1 MSSFRVALIS
11 SLMVAA
17 PIAAVHAD
25 VEVVVSIKPIH
36 SLVAGVM
43 SGVGSPT
50 LIVEG
55 NGSPHTYSLKPS
67 HAAKIETADLI
78 FWVGHRLEPFLEKP
92 LESLGAKGRVVELM
106 DTEGLVHLAFR
117 EGGGFEGHDHDHGD
131 HDDHGNTKKGHDDHG
146 PAKDDDHHAEKH
158 DEHDHEKAKHDD
170 HDREHHAEKHDD
182 HDHEKAKHDDH
193 DREHHAEKHDDHEKA
208 KHDDHDREHHAEKH
222 DDHDRGHSDDAHD
235 EDGDDPHIWLNP
247 LNAKVMVREIARNLA
262 KVDPSNTATYK
273 NNADAMLT
281 QIDSVSAKISATL
294 EPVRGRPFIVFHD
307 AYQYFEDR
315 FGLQAAG
322 SITTSPEVMP
332 GAARI
337 KEMQKRV
344 RDLGAVCVFSE
355 PQFTPKLVS
364 VVTEGSAAKQG
375 VLDPLGAALS
385 PGPDLYIT
393 LIKNIAGSMATC
405 LSRSS

>member
-67 HAAKIETADLI
+67 YAAKIETADLI

-117 EGGGFEGHDHDHGD
+117 EGGAFEGHDHDHGD

-158 DEHDHEKAKHDD
+158 D
-170 HDREHHAEKHDD
+170 D

-193 DREHHAEKHDDHEKA
+193 DSDHA
-208 KHDDHDREHHAEKH
+208 
-222 DDHDRGHSDDAHD
+222 DDAHD

-247 LNAKVMVREIARNLA
+247 MNAKVMVREIARRLT

-281 QIDSVSAKISATL
+281 RIDSVSAKISATL

-307 AYQYFEDR
+307 AYRYFEDR

-322 SITTSPEVMP
+322 SITISPEVMP

-337 KEMQKRV
+337 QEMQKRV

-393 LIKNIAGSMATC
+393 LIKNLASSMATC

>member
-182 HDHEKAKHDDH
+182 HD
-193 DREHHAEKHDDHEKA
+193 
-208 KHDDHDREHHAEKH
+208 
-222 DDHDRGHSDDAHD
+222 RGHSDDAHD

-355 PQFTPKLVS
+355 PQFTPKLIS